1 MNYNPFLFISSNLF
15 SLIVTTIAVNWI
27 WNSNGLHSIDRTT
40 ENLLLRQRRTQQQQC
55 CSCSVPTNIPPG
67 PYITAANANERVK
80 IPDPPLPTFPAR
92 SNCPH
97 LGTSLLDWHS
107 SSTWGGVVP
116 TSGDVTLPRNA
127 KVIVRRSVV
136 GVLGTVTIVLRA
148 DLL

>member
-1 MNYNPFLFISSNLF
+1 M
-15 SLIVTTIAVNWI
+15 
-27 WNSNGLHSIDRTT
+27 
-40 ENLLLRQRRTQQQQC
+40 
-55 CSCSVPTNIPPG
+55 PTDIPPG

-116 TSGDVTLPRNA
+116 TSGDVTLPRNT

-136 GVLGTVTIVLRA
+136 GVLGTVTIPSSSELIFSEDANGITFDAGGIDVAGSTYHWIRIMPH
-148 DLL
+148 